1 MMDKINIFLVDDH
14 DLVRDGLKALLS
26 GIPDIGII
34 GEASTGRSL
43 FEKLLIVQPDVLVL
57 DISLPDMSGIEITRR
72 MTQDYPKIRILILS
86 MYTNEDFV
94 FNAVKAGA
102 KGYLPKNTTRDE
114 LVKAIY
120 AVYRNEEFFGET
132 ISKILLQSYIRN
144 AKQEDKITENHAE
157 NLSVRE
163 IEILKLF
170 SEGMNN
176 KEIGEKL
183 GISIRTVE
191 THKNHIMKKL
201 GCKSVV
207 EMLKFA
213 IRNKIIKL

>member
-213 IRNKIIKL
+213 LRNKIIKL

>member
-1 MMDKINIFLVDDH
+1 MMEKIKIFLVDDH

-34 GEASTGRSL
+34 GEASTGKSL

-57 DISLPDMSGIEITRR
+57 DISLPDMSGIEITKR

-94 FNAVKAGA
+94 FNAIRAGA

-120 AVYRNEEFFGET
+120 SVYRNEEFFGET

-144 AKQEDKITENHAE
+144 AKEDDKTTTNHSE
-157 NLSVRE
+157 NLSARE

-170 SEGMNN
+170 SEGLIN

-183 GISIRTVE
+183 SISIRTVE

-201 GCKSVV
+201 GCKSAV